1 MRADLQERLFEDFPD
16 LYCRHLEPDPWRSI
30 YISCGNGW
38 EPLLRRLSERIT
50 HIVQS
55 LPLESSTSVDKCSIS
70 DETSTEGGQY
80 AGLTAQSFSVNEVM
94 APRGLGIYM
103 DRSTHEIDLAIKDAK
118 EESLATCETCGRP
131 GKLTSWWFVA
141 CDDHKCDKEE
151 AIEFD
156 A

>member
-1 MRADLQERLFEDFPD
+1 MRDDLLKRLFEDFPD
-16 LYCRHLEPDPWRSI
+16 LYCHFLYLVSSWSVFFQ
-30 YISCGNGW
+30 CGDGW

-50 HIVQS
+50 RIVQS
-55 LPLESSTSVDKCSIS
+55 LPLKSSTSVDKCSIS

-94 APRGLGIYM
+94 APRGLGFYM

-118 EESLATCETCGRP
+118 EESLTTCETCGRP
-131 GKLTSWWFVA
+131 GKITDWWFVA